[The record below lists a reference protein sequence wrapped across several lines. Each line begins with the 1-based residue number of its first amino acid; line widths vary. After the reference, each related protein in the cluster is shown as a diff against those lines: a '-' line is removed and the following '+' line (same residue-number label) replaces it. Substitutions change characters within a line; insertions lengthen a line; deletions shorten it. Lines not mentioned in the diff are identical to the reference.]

1 MGLDAAWHWLVKRP
15 RMMLVL
21 GVSSTDL
28 NFGRSGKVGGV
39 EETSRKPIFSFQRVV
54 KGCESW
60 GLNNPARASLGRMD
74 RVWPGKEGGRESS
87 SRGSSRHGGLVLRCL
102 EQTPHW
108 KEVTWVPSE
117 VSWDQLEIR
126 LKGKVEADGVR
137 FGSFTWW
144 QLEPLYLWAWNYS
157 Y

>member
-54 KGCESW
+54 KGCES
-60 GLNNPARASLGRMD
+60 
-74 RVWPGKEGGRESS
+74 
-87 SRGSSRHGGLVLRCL
+87 
-102 EQTPHW
+102 
-108 KEVTWVPSE
+108 
-117 VSWDQLEIR
+117 
-126 LKGKVEADGVR
+126 
-137 FGSFTWW
+137 
-144 QLEPLYLWAWNYS
+144 
-157 Y
+157 